1 MSPDSNIISVSND
14 LFFICFVS
22 GSVIGLL
29 PDDDIFEF
37 RANFASCC
45 FNHDLSFVRFM
56 AVAAN
61 SMNRIGSLNMLVVI

>member
-1 MSPDSNIISVSND
+1 M
-14 LFFICFVS
+14 CFVS
-22 GSVIGLL
+22 GSVVGLL
-29 PDDDIFEF
+29 PDDDIFEI

-61 SMNRIGSLNMLVVI
+61 SMNRIGSLSMLVVIGGSCTLSR